1 MTRGLEGLEGLLEG
15 QLLEGIWQLKN
26 HEPKQTLTCF
36 TLFWRFIADHPKDTD
51 REKAPLSK
59 PLTLSK
65 SMSMDVRVVVMSN
78 QLFIRG
84 SYTETKFSK
93 K

>member
-1 MTRGLEGLEGLLEG
+1 MVVEKSWTKA
-15 QLLEGIWQLKN
+15 GIN
-26 HEPKQTLTCF
+26 FF
-36 TLFWRFIADHPKDTD
+36 TLFWRFIADHPNDTD
-51 REKAPLSK
+51 REKAVLSK